1 MNMFLR
7 TLLVRLR
14 ARFRSHLGVHDVGRL
29 PMRVLPNDLDV
40 LRHVNNGVYF
50 SLMDLGRLDLLVR
63 SGVWATF
70 QRLGYYPVV
79 ASETV
84 TFRRSLQPWQRYEL
98 QTRIVGYDERAVYI
112 EHRFVVDGEV
122 YATAHVRG
130 RFLKR
135 TGGTVTMTELAA
147 AAGVDTS
154 AFPVPHWLAEWAAAS
169 ALPASRESHASDW
182 T

>member
-7 TLLVRLR
+7 TMLVRLR
-14 ARFRSHLGVHDVGRL
+14 ARSRSPLGIHDVARL
-29 PMRVLPNDLDV
+29 RMRVLPNDLDV

-63 SGVWATF
+63 AGAWARF

-98 QTRIVGYDERAVYI
+98 QTRIVGYDERSVYI
-112 EHRFVVDGEV
+112 EHRFVVGGEI

-135 TGGTVTMTELAA
+135 SGGTVGIDELATA
-147 AAGVDTS
+147 VGVDAS
-154 AFPVPHWLAEWAAAS
+154 ALPVPEWLASWAADS
-169 ALPASRESHASDW
+169 ALPASRETHRSDW
-182 T
+182 

>member
-1 MNMFLR
+1 
-7 TLLVRLR
+7 
-14 ARFRSHLGVHDVGRL
+14 VHDVGRL
-29 PMRVLPNDLDV
+29 TMRVLPNDLDV

-98 QTRIVGYDERAVYI
+98 QTRIVGYDERAVFI
-112 EHRFVVDGEV
+112 EHRFVVAGEI
-122 YATAHVRG
+122 YATAHIRG

-135 TGGTVTMTELAA
+135 TGGTVSMAELASA
-147 AAGVDTS
+147 VGVDTS
-154 AFPVPHWLAEWAAAS
+154 ALPVPRWLAEWAAAG

-182 T
+182 D

>member
-1 MNMFLR
+1 MNMLLR
-7 TLLVRLR
+7 TMLVRLR
-14 ARFRSHLGVHDVGRL
+14 ARSRSPLGVHDVGRL
-29 PMRVLPNDLDV
+29 TMRVLPNDLDV

-98 QTRIVGYDERAVYI
+98 QTRIVGYDERAVFI
-112 EHRFVVDGEV
+112 EHRFVAAGEI
-122 YATAHVRG
+122 YATAHIRG

-135 TGGTVTMTELAA
+135 TGGTVSMAELASA
-147 AAGVDTS
+147 VGVDTS
-154 AFPVPHWLAEWAAAS
+154 ALPVPPWLAEWAAAG

-182 T
+182 D

>member
-7 TLLVRLR
+7 TVLVRLR
-14 ARFRSHLGVHDVGRL
+14 ARFRPPVGIHDVARL
-29 PMRVLPNDLDV
+29 TMRVLPADLDV

-63 SGVWATF
+63 SGVWDTF

-79 ASETV
+79 AAETV
-84 TFRRSLQPWQRYEL
+84 TFRRSLQLWQEYEL
-98 QTRIVGYDERAVYI
+98 QTRIVGYDDRAVFI

-122 YATAHVRG
+122 YATAHIRG

-135 TGGTVTMTELAA
+135 TGGTVTTAELAA
-147 AAGVDTS
+147 AAHIDTS
-154 AFPVPHWLAEWAAAS
+154 VLPVPEWLAAWAAAG
-169 ALPASRESHASDW
+169 ALPASRESYASDW
-182 T
+182 S

>member
-1 MNMFLR
+1 MNMLLR
-7 TLLVRLR
+7 TMLVRLH
-14 ARFRSHLGVHDVGRL
+14 ARSRSPLGIHDVARL
-29 PMRVLPNDLDV
+29 RMRVLPNDLDV

-63 SGVWATF
+63 SGVWAEF
-70 QRLGYYPVV
+70 QRRGFYPVV

-112 EHRFVVDGEV
+112 EHRFVVGGEV

-135 TGGTVTMTELAA
+135 SGGTVSIGELAA
-147 AAGVDTS
+147 VVGVDPTTL
-154 AFPVPHWLAEWAAAS
+154 PVPEWLAAWAEAG
-169 ALPASRESHASDW
+169 ALPASRESHPSDW
-182 T
+182 

>member
-14 ARFRSHLGVHDVGRL
+14 ARFRPPLGVHDVARL

-63 SGVWATF
+63 SGVWAAF

-84 TFRRSLQPWQRYEL
+84 TFRRSLQPRQRYEL
-98 QTRIVGYDERAVYI
+98 QTRIVGYDEKSVYI
-112 EHRFVVDGEV
+112 EHRFVVDGEI

-135 TGGTVTMTELAA
+135 TGGTVSMAELAA
-147 AAGVDTS
+147 AVGVDT
-154 AFPVPHWLAEWAAAS
+154 AALPVPHWLAEWAASS
-169 ALPASRESHASDW
+169 ALPASRESYSSEW

>member
-1 MNMFLR
+1 M
-7 TLLVRLR
+7 
-14 ARFRSHLGVHDVGRL
+14 
-29 PMRVLPNDLDV
+29 

-63 SGVWATF
+63 AGVWAEF
-70 QRLGYYPVV
+70 QRRGFYPVV

-112 EHRFVVDGEV
+112 EHRFVVAGEI

-135 TGGTVTMTELAA
+135 SGGTVGIDELANA
-147 AAGVDTS
+147 VGVDAS
-154 AFPVPHWLAEWAAAS
+154 ALPVPEWLAAWAAAS
-169 ALPASRESHASDW
+169 ALPASRDTHRSDW
-182 T
+182 

>member
-1 MNMFLR
+1 MNLLLR
-7 TLLVRLR
+7 TMFVRLR
-14 ARFRSHLGVHDVGRL
+14 ARSRSPLGIHDVARL
-29 PMRVLPNDLDV
+29 RMRVLPNDLDV

-63 SGVWATF
+63 SGVWAEF
-70 QRLGYYPVV
+70 QRRGFYPVV

-112 EHRFVVDGEV
+112 EHRFVVGGEV

-135 TGGTVTMTELAA
+135 TGGTVGIAELAA
-147 AAGVDTS
+147 VVGVDPE
-154 AFPVPHWLAEWAAAS
+154 ALPVPGWLAAWAEAG
-169 ALPASRESHASDW
+169 ALPASRESHQSDW
-182 T
+182 